1 MGATSH
7 SPRLRL
13 VSSDSLEAEAKSG
26 TTLSAGVAPPAEAQ
40 DVHLPSGASPS
51 AGSELDDE
59 LVARVRRSE
68 AQAFELLYR
77 RHAEFAFNLAVRIQG
92 SAVDV
97 EDVVHDAFLKARERL
112 EDLRD
117 SAAFRPWLGSIV
129 VRLVRTRLRR
139 RKLLATLGLTAPEP
153 VEIDSMPRRSRPRAA
168 RSAIPVYAL
177 LQTCRP
183 TSHRGLCGTSSDN
196 RLKRECVRIAPGDRE
211 IRIARAQRFLSIRLG
226 RPLQQGGMTRA
237 CIPEIR
243 KRLLSPRAARSG
255 ERVGDGSSS
264 TWPAA
269 HTRVWYRLAP
279 SRRRRFR
286 LGGTGTSP
294 ARAHRGR

>member
-1 MGATSH
+1 MGATNH

-13 VSSDSLEAEAKSG
+13 VPPDELEAAAKSG
-26 TTLSAGVAPPAEAQ
+26 TSLSAGLAQPAEAQ
-40 DVHLPSGASPS
+40 DADAPTQR
-51 AGSELDDE
+51 AGRVAPELDDE

-139 RKLLATLGLTAPEP
+139 RKLLTALGLTAPEP
-153 VEIDSMPRRSRPRAA
+153 VEIETLASADADPEARALLA
-168 RSAIPVYAL
+168 QVYAL
-177 LQTCRP
+177 LQTL
-183 TSHRGLCGTSSDN
+183 SADD
-196 RLKRECVRIAPGDRE
+196 RIAWTLRYVERHRLETVSVMMDCSLATAKR
-211 IRIARAQRFLSIRLG
+211 RIARTQRFLNDHFVDPFS
-226 RPLQQGGMTRA
+226 
-237 CIPEIR
+237 
-243 KRLLSPRAARSG
+243 KSSP
-255 ERVGDGSSS
+255 
-264 TWPAA
+264 
-269 HTRVWYRLAP
+269 
-279 SRRRRFR
+279 
-286 LGGTGTSP
+286 
-294 ARAHRGR
+294 